1 MYHPCGWNKYSRHSK
16 LTKTRFYCQQLW
28 NAIIYCCYCIVFVD
42 LLCIFEFTMY
52 FWIFLLFCIK
62 EIAVLSEFHSTD
74 FVSIHAYA
82 FDAPVQF
89 YTTLFNTQCCSVA
102 FNKPNRIVV
111 ACQLTSLSYSQQLIN
126 MD

>member
-1 MYHPCGWNKYSRHSK
+1 MYHPCGWNNYSHHSK
-16 LTKTRFYCQQLW
+16 LTKTRLYCQKLW
-28 NAIIYCCYCIVFVD
+28 NAIIYCCYYIVFVY
-42 LLCIFEFTMY
+42 LLRIFEFTMY
-52 FWIFLLFCIK
+52 FWIFFIK
-62 EIAVLSEFHSTD
+62 KIAVLSEFHSTD

-89 YTTLFNTQCCSVA
+89 YTTLFNTQRCSVE

-111 ACQLTSLSYSQQLIN
+111 ACQLMSLSYSQQLIN

>member
-1 MYHPCGWNKYSRHSK
+1 MYHPCGWNKYSHHSK
-16 LTKTRFYCQQLW
+16 LIKTRFYCQQLW

-42 LLCIFEFTMY
+42 LICIFGY
-52 FWIFLLFCIK
+52 FLFCIK
-62 EIAVLSEFHSTD
+62 KIAVLSKFHSTD

-89 YTTLFNTQCCSVA
+89 YTTLFNTQRCSVA